1 MPSGRTT
8 SVRALRVSPHPTRPL
23 EADSARCAGTDA
35 MDAMVASTR
44 LELGGQCLEDGD
56 YQSGIVAYNAAL
68 QRSPEVPPIAPPH
81 PTLPHALPGLW

>member
-1 MPSGRTT
+1 
-8 SVRALRVSPHPTRPL
+8 
-23 EADSARCAGTDA
+23 